1 MAFKPTRMN
10 QMSDDAFHLLFY
22 ITPSKNDSILARSDD
37 LSQRFPWIVNELGR
51 TGVTRELIYKQYITD
66 YPMGYSYS
74 RFCRKLKELRLIN
87 DATIRIDHKAGYRM
101 MVDFAG
107 SKAQWVDARTGEVHQ
122 CEVLVSTL
130 PYSSFTH
137 VYAVPSQNQS
147 NFVLAINEA
156 LKYIGGTPSVLT
168 SDNLKSYVSK
178 ASRYEPKFT
187 EFCSQMGAYYTM
199 ELDATR
205 VDELNAA
212 FRIQLDELNA
222 KTMQGKSYS
231 RQERFDVDE
240 KPSLR
245 PLPPSMFEVNK
256 ETLAKVQ
263 RNYHVILGENSHQY
277 SVPYQYIGKQ
287 TQIIYTNSKVEIYC
301 GTERIAI
308 HKRDHREHAYST
320 MAAHMPE
327 KHIKYTEQKGWDGA
341 YFKTKAAQIG
351 PHTLWAVQSIL
362 ESKHIVE
369 QTYNACLGVMRL
381 AEKYG
386 EQRLEN
392 AAKRAST
399 GHRVNYGATGSGKS
413 FLACAIGNQACLYA
427 HRTLY
432 FNMNRFTEQLSLAK
446 IQGTYIKWLNQLKK
460 ADLIILDDFGL
471 QKLDQNAK
479 LALLQMTAQLIQ
491 EAEHEYLEGGKDMA
505 QSKRDAA
512 EEYALECSI
521 IKIIGSETLDFTV
534 DEAVQIFGGMGYSE
548 EGSVARAYRDAR
560 INRIF
565 EGTNEINRMVILS
578 SILKSAMKGELDL
591 MTPGMKVQEE
601 LMNGSAVDSHYEG
614 AFAQEEMAIQNF
626 KKVLIML
633 LGTAAQQAIKSSRM

>member
-10 QMSDDAFHLLFY
+10 QVKSILKDLLAGEPIKKTARIYKISKNTVKKYLSIFKTSQLEISQIEQMSDDAFHLLFY

-37 LSQRFPWIVNELGR
+37 LRQRLPWIVNELGR

-205 VDELNAA
+205 VGKPKDKANVERHVSIVYNQVYAPLRDKIFHSLDELNAA

-351 PHTLWAVQSIL
+351 PHTLWVVQSIL

-399 GHRVNYGATGSGKS
+399 GHRVNYGILHNILQNNVDKIEIPIDNSQNDSPNIPSHDNLRGP
-413 FLACAIGNQACLYA
+413 LYYA
-427 HRTLY
+427 HSTMH
-432 FNMNRFTEQLSLAK
+432 FNN
-446 IQGTYIKWLNQLKK
+446 
-460 ADLIILDDFGL
+460 
-471 QKLDQNAK
+471 
-479 LALLQMTAQLIQ
+479 
-491 EAEHEYLEGGKDMA
+491 
-505 QSKRDAA
+505 
-512 EEYALECSI
+512 
-521 IKIIGSETLDFTV
+521 
-534 DEAVQIFGGMGYSE
+534 
-548 EGSVARAYRDAR
+548 
-560 INRIF
+560 
-565 EGTNEINRMVILS
+565 
-578 SILKSAMKGELDL
+578 
-591 MTPGMKVQEE
+591 
-601 LMNGSAVDSHYEG
+601 
-614 AFAQEEMAIQNF
+614 
-626 KKVLIML
+626 
-633 LGTAAQQAIKSSRM
+633 